1 MAEPKVA
8 LQISPP
14 QELVFQGPFTDV
26 VTSPLRL
33 MNRGTQPICFKVKTT
48 APKQYCV
55 RPNSGIVAPGHTFE
69 VSVML
74 QPTGNE
80 ASVEAS
86 RHKFMVQYCYAPHEN
101 VDLEGLWKTINPA
114 DLSYS
119 KLRVVFA
126 GLSNANTTLGTQ
138 EETPAS
144 IKYIQNSTTKS
155 VHHTPPGI
163 QTSSH
168 VTNLRSGNDDEFA
181 RMQQKA
187 QKAENELTAVRK
199 DLDDIMKKY
208 TKLQHDRL
216 HGQAEVGFPTLQAIL
231 ITVAGLL
238 IGLILGKLM

>member
-69 VSVML
+69 
-74 QPTGNE
+74 
-80 ASVEAS
+80 
-86 RHKFMVQYCYAPHEN
+86 
-101 VDLEGLWKTINPA
+101 
-114 DLSYS
+114 
-119 KLRVVFA
+119 
-126 GLSNANTTLGTQ
+126 TLGTQ

-199 DLDDIMKKY
+199 DLDDIMK
-208 TKLQHDRL
+208 
-216 HGQAEVGFPTLQAIL
+216 AIL